1 MDKALYELQAISPI
15 DGRYAKD
22 TQSLSDIFSE
32 AALINH
38 RIIIEGE
45 YLIYLSEHGR
55 IELEPF
61 TLAEKTLV
69 RDLYNPNLED
79 LIVVKEIETKGYK
92 DIKRTNH
99 DVKAV
104 EYFLKDRLK
113 DTPLEESL
121 EWIHFCLTSEDVNNI
136 AYAMML
142 RRGIEEIIIP
152 ELTTVFDKI
161 EEFAQK
167 YKEIPMLAR
176 THGQPASPTT
186 FGKEFKVYSSR
197 LKRQITQLENSEILV
212 KLNGAT
218 GNYNALVAA
227 YPDIPMGEF
236 TESFIKRFNDQSW
249 KIKLKPNFITT
260 QIEPHDSYAEIFDN
274 LRRVNTILM
283 GFDQDIWRYISD
295 DWIVQKPVEGEIGSS
310 TMPHKVNP
318 IDFENSEGNL
328 GLANVL
334 FNFFSSKLPI
344 SRLQR
349 DLSDSTVERN
359 FGVAFAHSLVAYKS
373 TLKGLDK
380 VSVNEH
386 KVIKDLEEHPEVIT
400 EAIQTIL
407 KTDGFLMP
415 YERLKEIT
423 RGKKISMGELHE
435 FIEHLEV
442 SDELKSVLKEI
453 TPSNY
458 TGVAKYLVDIKI

>member
-227 YPDIPMGEF
+227 YPDIPIGEF
-236 TESFIKRFNDQSW
+236 T
-249 KIKLKPNFITT
+249 
-260 QIEPHDSYAEIFDN
+260 
-274 LRRVNTILM
+274 
-283 GFDQDIWRYISD
+283 
-295 DWIVQKPVEGEIGSS
+295 
-310 TMPHKVNP
+310 
-318 IDFENSEGNL
+318 
-328 GLANVL
+328 
-334 FNFFSSKLPI
+334 
-344 SRLQR
+344 
-349 DLSDSTVERN
+349 
-359 FGVAFAHSLVAYKS
+359 
-373 TLKGLDK
+373 
-380 VSVNEH
+380 
-386 KVIKDLEEHPEVIT
+386 
-400 EAIQTIL
+400 
-407 KTDGFLMP
+407 
-415 YERLKEIT
+415 
-423 RGKKISMGELHE
+423 
-435 FIEHLEV
+435 
-442 SDELKSVLKEI
+442 
-453 TPSNY
+453 
-458 TGVAKYLVDIKI
+458 